1 MNKKT
6 KGECKTVNTCKKC
19 KYPCVNQGEDLKP
32 ITIDEL
38 RERGYVL
45 CDEYIE
51 EYLEET
57 E

>member
-19 KYPCVNQGEDLKP
+19 KYPCANQGENLKP
-32 ITIDEL
+32 ITVNEL
-38 RERGYVL
+38 REKGYVL

>member
-1 MNKKT
+1 MDKKI
-6 KGECKTVNTCKKC
+6 KGKCNNVKTCQKC
-19 KYPCVNQGEDLKP
+19 KYPCVNQGENLKP

-38 RERGYVL
+38 RKKGYVL
-45 CDEYIE
+45 CEDYIE